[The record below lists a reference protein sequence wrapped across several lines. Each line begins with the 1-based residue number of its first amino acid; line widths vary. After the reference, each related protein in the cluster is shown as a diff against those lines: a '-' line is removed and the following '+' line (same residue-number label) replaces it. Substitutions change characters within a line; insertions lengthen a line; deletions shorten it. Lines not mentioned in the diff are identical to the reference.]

1 MQEMNISVLWEL
13 LLNHIKAIAI
23 TMVSVAALLAV
34 GTGLFVEDT
43 YASQCTMYVMNI
55 STDAAGNTSSISTSG
70 LAASQQMVNEYIT
83 ILRSNNV
90 IGQVAKSLKA
100 QNYEL
105 SVAEIRSTLSMQAVD
120 DTAMLQ
126 IKSTTKDPLLSKAIC
141 DAILDCAPE
150 KVTTVMLGLGSVS
163 PVDVAENGVKVGPSI
178 LRNGVLGALVGLILS
193 YGVFLLLHLLDN
205 TIKEEKDLKQRFNVN
220 VLGAVPDMNPGAQSK
235 KKGGK

>member
-1 MQEMNISVLWEL
+1 
-13 LLNHIKAIAI
+13 
-23 TMVSVAALLAV
+23 
-34 GTGLFVEDT
+34 
-43 YASQCTMYVMNI
+43 
-55 STDAAGNTSSISTSG
+55 
-70 LAASQQMVNEYIT
+70 
-83 ILRSNNV
+83 
-90 IGQVAKSLKA
+90 
-100 QNYEL
+100 
-105 SVAEIRSTLSMQAVD
+105 
-120 DTAMLQ
+120 MLQ

-193 YGVFLLLHLLDN
+193 YGVFLMLHLLDN

>member
-193 YGVFLLLHLLDN
+193 YGVFLMLHLLDN

>member
-1 MQEMNISVLWEL
+1 MQELSIRILWEL
-13 LLNHIKAIAI
+13 LLNHIRVIGIA
-23 TMVSVAALLAV
+23 MLSVAVLLAV
-34 GTGLFVEDT
+34 GVGIFVDDT

-90 IGQVAKSLKA
+90 IGQVARSLQA
-100 QNYEL
+100 QNYDL
-105 SVAEIRSTLSMQAVD
+105 SVGEIRSTLSMQAVD
-120 DTAMLQ
+120 GTAMLQ
-126 IKSTTKDPLLSKAIC
+126 IKATTKDPLLSKAIC
-141 DAILDCAPE
+141 DALFACAPE

-163 PVDVAENGVKVGPSI
+163 PVDVAEKGTKVGPDI
-178 LRNGVLGALVGLILS
+178 VQNGLLGAVVGFILS
-193 YGVFLLLHLLDN
+193 YGFFLVLHLLDN

>member
-120 DTAMLQ
+120 ELA
-126 IKSTTKDPLLSKAIC
+126 
-141 DAILDCAPE
+141 
-150 KVTTVMLGLGSVS
+150 
-163 PVDVAENGVKVGPSI
+163 
-178 LRNGVLGALVGLILS
+178 
-193 YGVFLLLHLLDN
+193 
-205 TIKEEKDLKQRFNVN
+205 KELC
-220 VLGAVPDMNPGAQSK
+220 
-235 KKGGK
+235 GK